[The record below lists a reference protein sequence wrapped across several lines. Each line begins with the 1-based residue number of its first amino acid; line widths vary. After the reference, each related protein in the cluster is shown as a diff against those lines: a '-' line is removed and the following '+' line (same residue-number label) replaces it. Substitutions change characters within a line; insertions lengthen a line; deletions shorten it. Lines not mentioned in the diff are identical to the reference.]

1 MSAEFQSTATTESE
15 PTSTLAVV
23 PVWLLILML
32 VVVYWGA
39 VFFDKHGGWFNPRV
53 YGPYASIAELDR
65 YQPRQGEDES
75 IIRRGMDVFELTCAP
90 CHNPDGK
97 GKPNQA
103 PPLCGSEWVQV
114 EKPERLIRIPLYGLN
129 GPITV
134 KEQQMTF
141 PAGMVAIGWD
151 IPEDDLAAVLTY
163 IRQAWGNKASRVT
176 AEQVKAVKTQVGKR
190 GPSTP
195 EELMTVPA
203 N

>member
-39 VFFDKHGGWFNPRV
+39 VFFDKHGGWFNPKV

-65 YQPRQGEDES
+65 YQPRQSED
-75 IIRRGMDVFELTCAP
+75 M
-90 CHNPDGK
+90 K
-97 GKPNQA
+97 
-103 PPLCGSEWVQV
+103 
-114 EKPERLIRIPLYGLN
+114 
-129 GPITV
+129 
-134 KEQQMTF
+134 
-141 PAGMVAIGWD
+141 
-151 IPEDDLAAVLTY
+151 EDDLAAVLSY
-163 IRQAWGNKASRVT
+163 IRQAWGNKASRVKV
-176 AEQVKAVKTQVGKR
+176 EQVKAVKAEVGKR

-195 EELMTVPA
+195 EELMKVPA